1 MPAISRQSLP
11 FADDRILLNL
21 AAYWSAKRGGDRL
34 PPRRAIDP
42 LDMPRRLLPH
52 LSLAEATGE
61 GATIRYRLLGTELV
75 LRAGRD
81 HTGKTSAEILEG
93 GYRDYIET
101 LYMTV
106 INEAC
111 PLYAESTRVWAED
124 GVGRVRRLLLP
135 VTADDLSGRVA
146 FVLAAQSW
154 TVAPES
160 DLPRQS
166 PMPRQRLLSVEALE
180 KGVLQATFRGLLES
194 P

>member
-1 MPAISRQSLP
+1 MSPKALQSLP

-21 AAYWSAKRGGDRL
+21 AAYWSAKRGGERL
-34 PPRRAIDP
+34 PRRREIDP

-61 GATIRYRLLGTELV
+61 GTTIRYRLLGTELV
-75 LRAGRD
+75 MRTGRD

-93 GYRDYIET
+93 AYREYIEG
-101 LYMTV
+101 LYATV
-106 INEAC
+106 IGEAR
-111 PLYAESTRVWAED
+111 PLYAESTRVWPEEGA
-124 GVGRVRRLLLP
+124 GRVRRLLLP
-135 VTADDLSGRVA
+135 VTGDDLTGRVA

-154 TVAPES
+154 STEPES
-160 DLPRQS
+160 DAPRQ
-166 PMPRQRLLSVEALE
+166 PAMPRQRLLTVEAME